1 MTQALQLY
9 IEGRVQ
15 GVGYRQWMLS
25 LARQIGICGWVRNIA
40 NGQVHALLVGTDVQ
54 LAQLVEQCR
63 RGPALAKV
71 LRVNSQ
77 VVPVPQIKPT
87 TFQIIDSI

>member
-1 MTQALQLY
+1 MTKALQLY

-25 LARQIGICGWVRNIA
+25 LAQQIGVCGWVRNMV
-40 NGQVHALLVGTDVQ
+40 NGQVQALLVGTDVQ